1 MERLIKLRS
10 NQSIHVTP
18 TQTATRVRSI
28 DILRGAIMVLMAI
41 DHVRVYS
48 GMPAGGPEPGIFF
61 TRWVTH
67 FCVSGFVFF
76 AGTGIFLYEQKLND
90 PRALTRYLLTRG
102 LWLIFLELI
111 VIRFFWEFNLDL
123 SRFIL
128 AGVIWMLGCCMI
140 LMSALIKLPFKAILV
155 SGLVLAFG
163 QQLFHYV
170 PAAFPGTLQE
180 PVAYF
185 WNFFYPTG
193 LAYTERIAILYVLIP
208 WIGVM
213 AIGYAF
219 GKLLLL
225 PPAKRNKCCYLIGG
239 AAITLFLI
247 IGTITT
253 YHQSADGKLPFVFRL
268 LNQRKYPAS
277 ILFLLMT
284 LGPLIALVP
293 FAEWAKGWLSN
304 VLSTFGRVPL
314 FYYLVHILLIH
325 LVALLV
331 NLIRVGNPHQDWYGT
346 APFLGPLPEG
356 DRWGLP
362 VLYLVFFL
370 VEVILYLL
378 CRWFAR
384 FKTSHPGER
393 WLKYL

>member
-1 MERLIKLRS
+1 MIKPNPVPAPS
-10 NQSIHVTP
+10 P
-18 TQTATRVRSI
+18 GTRVRSI
-28 DILRGAIMVLMAI
+28 DVLRGVIMVLMAI
-41 DHVRVYS
+41 DHVRVYA
-48 GMPAGGPEPGIFF
+48 GMPSGSPEPALFF
-61 TRWVTH
+61 TRWITH

-76 AGTGIFLYEQKLND
+76 AGTGIFLYARKLND
-90 PRALTRYLLTRG
+90 PRMLTRYLLTRG
-102 LWLIFLELI
+102 LLLIFLELI
-111 VIRFFWEFNLDL
+111 VIRFCWEFNLDL

-140 LMSALIKLPFKAILV
+140 LMAPLVKLPFKAILV
-155 SGLVLAFG
+155 IGLILVFG
-163 QQLFHYV
+163 QQAFHYI
-170 PAAFPGTLQE
+170 PAAFPKNLQE
-180 PVAYF
+180 PVASF

-193 LAYTERIAILYVLIP
+193 MAYTERIGILYVIIP

-219 GKLLLL
+219 GKILLL

-239 AAITLFLI
+239 AAILLFVI
-247 IGTITT
+247 IGSITT
-253 YHQSADGKLPFVFRL
+253 YDPSLDGKMPFLLRL

-284 LGPLIALVP
+284 LGPLIILVP
-293 FAEWAKGWLSN
+293 FAEKARGWLSD
-304 VLSTFGRVPL
+304 VFSTFGRVPL
-314 FYYLVHILLIH
+314 FYYLVHIPLIH

-331 NLIRVGNPHQDWYGT
+331 NLIRVGNPHQDWYGN

-362 VLYLVFFL
+362 ILYLVFFL
-370 VEVILYLL
+370 VEAILFLL
-378 CRWFAR
+378 CRRYAGY
-384 FKTSHPGER
+384 KQSHPEKQ